1 MHWLQVTVFKRA
13 LTEPQKEAEY
23 NSEKRIRI
31 HDSTDIPASGDE
43 SEETQVLQHI
53 NVFVQTACKINN

>member
-13 LTEPQKEAEY
+13 LTEPQKEAER
-23 NSEKRIRI
+23 NPEKRIRFY
-31 HDSTDIPASGDE
+31 DSTDIPALGDN

-53 NVFVQTACKINN
+53 NVFVQTACEINN

>member
-1 MHWLQVTVFKRA
+1 MQWLQVTVFKRA

-23 NSEKRIRI
+23 NPEKCIRI
-31 HDSTDIPASGDE
+31 HDSTDIPASGDK

-53 NVFVQTACKINN
+53 VFVQTACKINN